1 MSNFVFCRMILI
13 QSFVL
18 NQRELVKL
26 HVLSYMILIQ
36 NLRVVSAIER
46 VPEPT

>member
-1 MSNFVFCRMILI
+1 MILI

-18 NQRELVKL
+18 NLRELVKL

-36 NLRVVSAIER
+36 NLRVVSAIET

>member
-1 MSNFVFCRMILI
+1 MII

-18 NQRELVKL
+18 NQEELIKL

-36 NLRVVSAIER
+36 YVRVVSDMER

>member
-1 MSNFVFCRMILI
+1 MIII

-26 HVLSYMILIQ
+26 HVLSYMIPIQ
-36 NLRVVSAIER
+36 NLRVVSDIER